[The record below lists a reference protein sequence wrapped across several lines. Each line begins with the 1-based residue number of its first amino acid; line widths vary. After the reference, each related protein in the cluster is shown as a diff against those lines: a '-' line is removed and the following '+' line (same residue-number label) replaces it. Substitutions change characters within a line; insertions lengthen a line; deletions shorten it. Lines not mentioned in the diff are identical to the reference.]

1 MVKKLVAITGLLIL
15 AGVLVVSCTS
25 KAQPA
30 STPADFYKN
39 KTMELVVTE
48 SPGSST
54 DIMTRFIA
62 SYLSGDTG
70 ASVVVTNRRDAG
82 GMEGMNYLYRAKPDG
97 LTVGT
102 TSRTKAVSNMVLND
116 PAAVYEID
124 KFSYI
129 MSIGRRQSYFFVS
142 PEGPYQSVTGLQA
155 AKNLNI
161 GGSSPSGYV
170 SLGGLSVIKIL
181 GLDAKVIT
189 GINGE
194 SERALAAK
202 RGEIA
207 GYVISLFSAKSS
219 VDAGL
224 VKPLFVLAT
233 ERDPLMPDVP
243 AITELVNLTG
253 EDLDLVRLWETSL
266 VGSNLLAAS
275 PGIPEDRLVFLRDLA
290 NQWVQDEGFREG
302 ISVIS
307 GYDVQEQ
314 EYLTGEEVTEVMLD
328 MVAALDKFQDM
339 FAELIEKYRA

>member
-1 MVKKLVAITGLLIL
+1 MKKLVTIIVVFFL
-15 AGVLVVSCTS
+15 AGVVMMSCTS
-25 KAQPA
+25 EAPTA
-30 STPADFYKN
+30 TTPADFYKN
-39 KTMELVVTE
+39 KTIEMVVTE

-70 ASVVVTNRRDAG
+70 ASVVVTNRRGAG
-82 GMEGMNYLYRAKPDG
+82 GMEGMNYLYKAKPDG
-97 LTVGT
+97 LTIGT

-116 PAAVYEID
+116 PTAEYEID

-129 MSIGRRQSYFFVS
+129 MSIGRRQSYFYVS
-142 PEGPYQSVTGLQA
+142 PDGPYQSIGGLQE
-155 AKNLNI
+155 AKGLNI

-170 SLGGLSVIKIL
+170 TLGGLTVIKLL

-194 SERALAAK
+194 SERALATK

-207 GYVISLFSAKSS
+207 GYVISSFSAQAS
-219 VDAGL
+219 VAAGL

-243 AITELVNLTG
+243 AITELVDLTG
-253 EDLDLVRLWETSL
+253 ENLALVKLWEESL
-266 VGSNLLAAS
+266 NGSSMVAAS
-275 PGIPEDRLVFLRDLA
+275 PGIPEDRLLYLRDLA
-290 NQWVQDEGFREG
+290 DQWVQDEGFREG
-302 ISVIS
+302 ISTIS

-314 EYLTGEEVTEVMLD
+314 EYMTGEDVTKVMLD
-328 MVAALDKFQDM
+328 MVAAVDKFQAM